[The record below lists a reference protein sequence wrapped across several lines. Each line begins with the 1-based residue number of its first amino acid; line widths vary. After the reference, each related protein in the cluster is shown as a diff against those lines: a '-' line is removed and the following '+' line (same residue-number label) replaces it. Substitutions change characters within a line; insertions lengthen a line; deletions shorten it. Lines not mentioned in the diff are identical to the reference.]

1 MTGLSFLK
9 YFFLTLLPL
18 KCLGSDKNKKLLY
31 IFKNMC
37 KKIKKLQTVL
47 LLSKVAT
54 GVVLW
59 EKVFLKI
66 SQISQESTCVGV
78 SC

>member
-1 MTGLSFLK
+1 
-9 YFFLTLLPL
+9 
-18 KCLGSDKNKKLLY
+18 
-31 IFKNMC
+31 MC
-37 KKIKKLQTVL
+37 KKIKKLQKVL